1 MSFQVTVATVQTYK
15 ANVEQLLQ
23 QMDTR
28 LLGAVDTHSGYVG
41 KAAKIVEQVGQVAM
55 RKRTVRHG
63 DVVPVNTPH
72 DARWIH
78 PEDYDIAD
86 YVDDQDKLRMLID
99 PTGIYSQNFKSA
111 AMRQLDD
118 LIINAHFGTSFTG
131 ENGTTGI
138 TWAAFIAANPLHS
151 IAAGG
156 TGLTVA
162 KLRAARKAFRAA
174 EVPDEEPLFMA
185 LTAEEED
192 DLLNE
197 IQIVNTDYNERA
209 VLAEG
214 KVKSFLGFNFLHS
227 ERLLL
232 SGADRRVPAWAKSG
246 IHCGMWQD
254 VYTTVDR
261 LPSKGKTWQVYSCL
275 TANATRTQEKKVV
288 EVICA

>member
-15 ANVEQLLQ
+15 ANAEQLLQ
-23 QMDTR
+23 QMDSR
-28 LLGAVDTHSGYVG
+28 LMGAVDVRSDYVG

-55 RKRTVRHG
+55 KKRTVRHG
-63 DVVPVNTPH
+63 DVVPSNTPH

-99 PTGIYSQNFKSA
+99 PTGLYAQNFKSA

-118 LIINAHFGTSFTG
+118 LILNAHFATSYTG

-138 TWAAFIAANPLHS
+138 TWAAFIAANPTHS

-162 KLRAARKAFRAA
+162 KLIDARTAFRKA
-174 EVPDEEPLFMA
+174 EVPDDEPLFMA
-185 LTAEEED
+185 LTAEEEK
-192 DLLNE
+192 DLLLE
-197 IQIVNTDYNERA
+197 IQVVNTDYNDRA
-209 VLAEG
+209 VLVDG
-214 KVKSFLGFNFLHS
+214 KVKSFMGFNFLHS
-227 ERLLL
+227 ERVLL
-232 SGADRRVPAWAKSG
+232 SGTDRRIPAWAKSG
-246 IHCGMWQD
+246 IHCGIWSD
-254 VYTTVDR
+254 VYTSVDKIAT
-261 LPSKGKTWQVYSCL
+261 KGKTWQIYTCL

-288 EVICA
+288 EVLCA

>member
-15 ANVEQLLQ
+15 ANIEQLLQ
-23 QMDTR
+23 QMDSR
-28 LLGAVDTHSGYVG
+28 FLSAVDVRSDYVG
-41 KAAKIVEQVGQVAM
+41 KAAKIIEQVGQVAM

-86 YVDDQDKLRMLID
+86 YVDDQDKLRMLVD
-99 PTGIYSQNFKSA
+99 PTGIYAQNFKSA

-118 LIINAHFGTSFTG
+118 LIINAAFATAFTG
-131 ENGTTGI
+131 ENGTTGV
-138 TWAAFIAANPLHS
+138 TWAAFVAANPGHS

-156 TGLTVA
+156 AGLTVA
-162 KLRAARKAFRAA
+162 KLRAARKAFDAA
-174 EVPDEEPLFMA
+174 EVPETEPLYMA
-185 LTAEEED
+185 ISSEEHD

-197 IQIVNTDYNERA
+197 IQIVNTDYNDRA
-209 VLAEG
+209 VLVDG
-214 KVKSFLGFNFLHS
+214 RVKSFMGFNFIRT

-232 SGADRRVPAWAKSG
+232 SGTDRRVIAWAKSG
-246 IHCGMWQD
+246 LHCGIWQD

-261 LPSKGKTWQVYSCL
+261 LPAKGKTWQIYSCL

-288 EVICA
+288 EVLCA